1 MEQNEGWD
9 AVTARRIGQRVA
21 YFRKRIGTK
30 GITAQALANR
40 CADLGHPLHRAV
52 IAKLE
57 KGLRQ
62 SVTVADLV
70 VLANALGVS
79 PTALVIPIDR
89 AATVEILPGEKVPAY
104 EALTWFTGERRQA
117 WASKTAGSSEDFA
130 LVDAYRAHERCVADW
145 QRQSEQV
152 ARWAS
157 EIAQDPSAEARVK
170 WAATMADGAEREL
183 RRIRGELRRAG
194 ARVPALPAGLQ
205 HIDAGE
211 GDRA

>member
-1 MEQNEGWD
+1 MEQTESWD
-9 AVTARRIGQRVA
+9 AITAHRIGQRVA
-21 YFRKRIGTK
+21 YFRKRIGAK
-30 GITAQALANR
+30 GITAQALADR
-40 CADLGHPLHRAV
+40 CAGLGHPLHRAV

-79 PTALVIPIDR
+79 PTALVVPIDR
-89 AATVEILPGEKVPAY
+89 DETVEILPGRNVPAY
-104 EALTWFTGERRQA
+104 EAMTWFTGERRQV
-117 WASKTAGSSEDFA
+117 WAHEAPGYSEDFA
-130 LVDAYRAHERCVADW
+130 LVDIYRAHDRHVVEW

-170 WAATMADGAEREL
+170 WAATMVDGAEQEL
-183 RRIRGELRRAG
+183 RRIRGELRKVG
-194 ARVPALPAGLQ
+194 ARLPALPAGLQ

-211 GDRA
+211 GDQA